1 MWNFAGRQNDIQ
13 GHGEVSKGNW
23 ISGFNFIDKHI
34 AGDQTLLPS
43 DLKDNKGH
51 NVFYMMPLI
60 LGLIGLF
67 YQAYSGQKG
76 IEGFWITFFLF
87 FMTGLAIVIYL
98 NQTPYQ
104 PRERD
109 YAYAGSFYAF
119 AIWIGL
125 GVAAISKLLQKK
137 VFEKRPAA
145 GAALAAVICLCV
157 PAQMVSQTWDDH
169 DRSGRYAARDFGM
182 NYLSCVEE
190 DGIIF
195 TNGDNETFPLWY
207 AQETE
212 GFRTDVRVCNLS
224 YLQTDWYVGQ
234 MMSQAYESSPLPIN
248 MEESRYGNNRLVFA
262 YIIDLLGGD
271 SSLSLDAALQF
282 LMSEEDWTKR
292 LSNYDG
298 RIDIIPS
305 HKLHIDVD
313 SAAAAG
319 CIPRNLKDRAVKQMV
334 IDLSD
339 KNGLML
345 NEIAVLS
352 ILNSI
357 AKDGWKRPVYYA
369 ATVSPDMYVN
379 LDDYFVSV
387 GMANRILPVKANNKE
402 EIMVDIDKMY
412 DNMMNKFRFGGI
424 DNPDIYLDENIRRM
438 SYTLRMMFIDLAD
451 ALINENDSE
460 RALKVIDYMMEKI
473 PSTAVRHDYL
483 STQVAYMYYSL
494 GEKEKGLELMKE
506 IADNSLEYVVWY
518 YTLTPSQLNSVSSDM
533 LKHEYTLKTAVY
545 FMVQE
550 GETETAEKYIRTLSN
565 MGYDIFEEN
574 TTNEG

>member
-23 ISGFNFIDKHI
+23 ISGFNFIDKYI

-43 DLKDNKGH
+43 DLKENKGH
-51 NVFYMMPLI
+51 NVFYMLPLI

-125 GVAAISKLLQKK
+125 GVAAVSKLLRKLF
-137 VFEKRPAA
+137 FEKKPAV
-145 GAALAAVICLCV
+145 GAALAALVCLCV
-157 PAQMVSQTWDDH
+157 PLQMVSQTWDDH

-190 DGIIF
+190 NGIIF

-234 MMSQAYESSPLPIN
+234 MKSRAYESTPLPID
-248 MEESRYGNNRLVFA
+248 MEESRYGNNKLVYA
-262 YIIDLLGGD
+262 YIFDLLNNN
-271 SSLSLDAALQF
+271 SSLSLDAALKF
-282 LMSEEDWTKR
+282 LMSEEEWTKR
-292 LSNYDG
+292 ISNYDE

-305 HKLHIDVD
+305 HVMYIDID
-313 SAAAAG
+313 SATIDSV
-319 CIPRNLKDRAVKQMV
+319 IPRNLKGNVVNRMV
-334 IDLSD
+334 IDLSN

-352 ILNSI
+352 IINSI

-369 ATVSPDMYVN
+369 ATVSPEMYVN

-387 GMANRILPVKANNKE
+387 GMANRILPVKTKGDD

-412 DNMMNKFRFGGI
+412 DNMMNKFRFGGV
-424 DNPDIYLDENIRRM
+424 DNPDVYLDENIRRM

-451 ALINENDSE
+451 ALIRENDNE

-473 PSTAVRHDYL
+473 PASAVRHDYL
-483 STQVAYMYYSL
+483 SAQVAYMYYSL
-494 GEKEKGLELMKE
+494 GEKEKGMDLMKE
-506 IADNSLEYVVWY
+506 IADNSLEYVIWY
-518 YTLTPSQLNSVSSDM
+518 ATLTPNQLNSVRSDFI
-533 LKHEYTLKTAVY
+533 KHEYTLKTAIY
-545 FMVQE
+545 FMLQE
-550 GETETAEKYIRTLSN
+550 GENEAAEKYLVTLSD
-565 MGYDIFEEN
+565 MGLDLFGDEN
-574 TTNEG
+574 ESEG